1 VVGRVKE
8 GAHNTLVGMVD
19 GGIITSVWLLSSTA
33 KDSSSYWI
41 VTGMATAGTSKE
53 NFGVSLVSML

>member
-1 VVGRVKE
+1 MVGRVKE

-19 GGIITSVWLLSSTA
+19 GGVITGWLLSSTA
-33 KDSSSYWI
+33 KDSSNYWI

-53 NFGVSLVSML
+53 NFGVSLKN

>member
-1 VVGRVKE
+1 VGRVKE

-19 GGIITSVWLLSSTA
+19 GGVITGWLLSSTA
-33 KDSSSYWI
+33 KDGSSYWI
-41 VTGMATAGTSKE
+41 VTGMAIAGTSKE